1 MAYNAVEMAD
11 WQISE
16 AAEKNMPTP
25 DEWRDKLGLEKDE
38 ILPMGRLAK
47 LDFLKIIN
55 RLQMTNPMASTSR
68 LPQLHPHPWA
78 KAKAPR
84 HAA

>member
-1 MAYNAVEMAD
+1 MPYDAVKMAD

-38 ILPMGRLAK
+38 MLPMGRLAK
-47 LDFLKIIN
+47 LDFLKIKA
-55 RLQMTNPMASTSR
+55 Q
-68 LPQLHPHPWA
+68 LPA
-78 KAKAPR
+78 V
-84 HAA
+84 

>member
-1 MAYNAVEMAD
+1 MPYDAVNMAD

-55 RLQMTNPMASTSR
+55 RLQDQPDGKYIEVTAVTPTP
-68 LPQLHPHPWA
+68 LG
-78 KAKAPR
+78 
-84 HAA
+84 

>member
-1 MAYNAVEMAD
+1 MPYDAVKMAD

-47 LDFLKIIN
+47 LDFLKIID
-55 RLQMTNPMASTSR
+55 RLQDKPDGKYIEVTAITPTP
-68 LPQLHPHPWA
+68 LG
-78 KAKAPR
+78 KAKARPP
-84 HAA
+84 AV